1 MSRRIDIDL
10 LGSQLLGPWGELR
23 QEVRREIASHHYN
36 STPDLP
42 YKQYRKETLA
52 NIKALSNCTFTK
64 VGFPKTIVGGFS
76 DAGGGLAIFEELIF
90 LNASTQIKYG
100 VQFGL
105 FASAIMHLGT
115 QYHHQNFLPDVV
127 SFKVPGCFAMTET
140 GHGSDVANIETTA
153 TYDSATKEIIINSP
167 SKKAWKDYIGNAA
180 KDGKAAVVFA
190 QLIVGEENHGV
201 HAIYVPLRNMFGLP
215 LKGIQIEDDGFKGGL
230 NGIDNGRIGFNNVR
244 VPKNNLLDRYGKI
257 TETGEYSSPIESK
270 GRRFFTML
278 GTLVQG
284 RVSLVGAVTNAEKL
298 ALTIAIRYAHE
309 RKQFE
314 SGDTGEFR
322 IIDYPSHKSRLYPRL
337 ASVYAQIGM
346 HQSLVDKFHEVFT
359 SESPD
364 EQSVALLETDAA
376 AIKAISTWNALET
389 IQVAREACG
398 GQGFLSE
405 NRLVELRKD
414 LDVYATFEGDN
425 HVLLQLV
432 AKRLLQEY
440 ATKMKKPELAD
451 SLSYMTHKLIRDTHT
466 GTVLGMFKDITNPI
480 KKFSSKKED
489 SLDSFTRIQLEM
501 SVESLAANFEK
512 SKKAGLTNEEV
523 FLANQNELI
532 SLGKKYAQHL
542 QYQGIVKLIQE
553 ADTPTHASVLTVLKK
568 IFIISLVKA
577 DALSYLSKGILG
589 VNGLDTLAE
598 MEPEL
603 LQELAAYDM
612 ELIEAFMIEDMLVR
626 APIGLGAEAQ
636 RNLLV

>member
-1 MSRRIDIDL
+1 MSKKIDIDL
-10 LGSQLLGPWGELR
+10 LGTQLLGPWGELR
-23 QEVRREIASHHYN
+23 QEVRREIAS
-36 STPDLP
+36 SR
-42 YKQYRKETLA
+42 YKSNPELSYKKYRKETLS
-52 NIKALSNCTFTK
+52 NIRELSNCLFTK
-64 VGFPKTIVGGFS
+64 VGFPNTIVGGFS
-76 DAGGGLAIFEELIF
+76 DAGGGLSIFEELIF

-115 QYHHQNFLPDVV
+115 EHHRENLLPDVV
-127 SFKVPGCFAMTET
+127 NFKVPGCFAMTET

-153 TYDSATKEIIINSP
+153 TYDAVTKEIIINSP
-167 SKKAWKDYIGNAA
+167 NKKSWKDYIGNAA

-201 HAIYVPLRNMFGLP
+201 HAIYVPLRNIFGLP

-244 VPKNNLLDRYGKI
+244 VPKKNLLDRYGKI
-257 TETGEYSSPIESK
+257 TDAGEYTSPIESK

-309 RKQFE
+309 RKQFQN
-314 SGDTGEFR
+314 GDSGEFR
-322 IIDYPSHKSRLYPRL
+322 LINYPSHKSRLYPRL

-364 EQSVALLETDAA
+364 EASLALLETDAA
-376 AIKAISTWNALET
+376 AVKAISTWNALET
-389 IQVAREACG
+389 IQTAREACG

-440 ATKMKKPELAD
+440 ATKMKKPELTD
-451 SLSYMTHKLIRDTHT
+451 SLSYVSHKLLKDAHM
-466 GTVLGMFKDITNPI
+466 GPVVGMFKDIISPI
-480 KKFSSKKED
+480 KNFASRKTD
-489 SLDSFTRIQLEM
+489 ALDSFTRIQLDM
-501 SVESLAANFEK
+501 SIESLALNFEK

-532 SLGKKYAQHL
+532 ALGKRYAEHL
-542 QYQGIVKLIQE
+542 QYEGIVKLINE
-553 ADTPTHASVLTVLKK
+553 TDTPLHAQILTILKK
-568 IFIISLVKA
+568 IFIINLVKK

-589 VNGLDTLAE
+589 VNGLESLVE
-598 MEPEL
+598 MEPSLFDEL
-603 LQELAAYDM
+603 STYD
-612 ELIEAFMIEDMLVR
+612 LDLVEAFMIEDKLIR
-626 APIGLGAEAQ
+626 APIGLGAEAH
-636 RNLLV
+636 RNL

>member
-1 MSRRIDIDL
+1 MTQSIDIDL
-10 LGSQLLGPWGELR
+10 LENQLLGNWGDLR
-23 QEVRREIASHHYN
+23 LEVRKEIASARY
-36 STPDLP
+36 SSQPDLP
-42 YKQYRKETLA
+42 YSKYRKETLN
-52 NIKALSNCTFTK
+52 NIKALSSCSFAK
-64 VGFPKTIVGGFS
+64 VGFPETIVGGFS

-115 QYHHQNFLPDVV
+115 EYHHLKFLPDVV

-153 TYDSATKEIIINSP
+153 TYDPLTKEIIVNSP
-167 SKKAWKDYIGNAA
+167 SKKSWKDYIGNAA

-190 QLIVGEENHGV
+190 QLIVGGENHGV
-201 HAIYVPLRNMFGLP
+201 HAVYVPLRNIFGLP

-244 VPKNNLLDRYGKI
+244 VPKENLLDRYGKI
-257 TETGEYSSPIESK
+257 TEDGEYSSSIESK

-309 RKQFE
+309 RKQFNN
-314 SGDTGEFR
+314 GDSGEFK

-359 SESPD
+359 AESPN
-364 EQSVALLETDAA
+364 EETVALLETDAA

-389 IQVAREACG
+389 IQTAREACG

-440 ATKMKKPELAD
+440 ALKMKKPELSD
-451 SLSYMTHKLIRDTHT
+451 TLSYLASKLIKDTHS
-466 GTVLGMFKDITNPI
+466 GSLLGMFKDISNPI
-480 KKFSSKKED
+480 KKFTAKNSD
-489 SLDSFTRIQLEM
+489 SLDNFTREALEI
-501 SVESLAANFEK
+501 SIETLAANFEAN
-512 SKKAGLTNEEV
+512 KKAGLTSEEA
-523 FLANQNELI
+523 FLINQNDLI
-532 SLGKKYAQHL
+532 ALGRRYGEHL
-542 QYQGIVKLIQE
+542 QYQGIVKLIE
-553 ADTPTHASVLTVLKK
+553 ETDTPTHAQVLSLLKK
-568 IFIISLVKA
+568 IFVINLVKN
-577 DALSYLSKGILG
+577 DAVFYLSSGILG
-589 VNGLDTLAE
+589 VNGLETLVAE
-598 MEPEL
+598 NVSLFEEL
-603 LQELAAYDM
+603 SNYDLM
-612 ELIEAFMIEDMLVR
+612 LTEAFAIEDRLVR
-626 APIGLGAEAQ
+626 APIGLGAEAL
-636 RNLLV
+636 RNH